1 MALRHNIRETAEQKG
16 FSRTKLSRRAEVN
29 YKTINELWRDPYR
42 VVNTEILYRIAQA
55 LGVRVA
61 DLLEEEGDEQ

>member
-1 MALRHNIRETAEQKG
+1 MALRHTIREAAEQRG

-61 DLLEEEGDEQ
+61 DLLEEEDNS

>member
-1 MALRHNIRETAEQKG
+1 MALRHTIRETAEQRG

-61 DLLEEEGDEQ
+61 DLLEEENNS